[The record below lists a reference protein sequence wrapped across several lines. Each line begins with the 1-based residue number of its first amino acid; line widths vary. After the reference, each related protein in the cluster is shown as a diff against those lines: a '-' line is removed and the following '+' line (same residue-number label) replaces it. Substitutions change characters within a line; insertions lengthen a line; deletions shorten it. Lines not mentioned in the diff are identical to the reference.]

1 MRTLTFGILATV
13 LSLHAADSAAPIL
26 WTNADM
32 AKLQKD
38 LAGKMDPAG
47 HLGSTRPTDSVLI
60 VHRDGPSEAEIHEKE
75 ADFIVMKEGEGTIL
89 VGGTL
94 LESRVDRP
102 TELRGKPGTGGK
114 MYSLKAGD
122 MLYVPANTVHQFLVA
137 PGKAFTAVIVKIT
150 PVR

>member
-1 MRTLTFGILATV
+1 MRNLVLGFLASL
-13 LSLHAADSAAPIL
+13 LSLQAADATAPIL

-32 AKLQKD
+32 ARIQKEM
-38 LAGKMDPAG
+38 AGKMDPAR
-47 HLGSTRPTDSVLI
+47 HLGTARPSDSILM
-60 VHRDGPSEAEIHEKE
+60 VHRDGPSEAEIHQKE
-75 ADFIVMKEGEGTIL
+75 ADFILVKDGEGTVL

-114 MYSLKAGD
+114 LYELKTGD

-137 PGKAFTAVIVKIT
+137 PGKTFTAIIVKIT
-150 PVR
+150 PVP